1 MGLAVGVCPAHP
13 FGRSRP
19 AGDGVV
25 RADRARVLV
34 AGRQGLEGA
43 RWGVG
48 LAVVVAPAGDGLVG
62 AGRGGVSIVPGPW
75 SCGGCMGAV
84 GGVKL
89 IRQRTKADSKASID
103 AMLSIC
109 GLQSHSTPTRN
120 RSSGSA

>member
-1 MGLAVGVCPAHP
+1 MMRAGVSGGRRRLGLAAGVCPAYP
-13 FGRSRP
+13 FGRLRP

-25 RADRARVLV
+25 RGDRARVLV

-43 RWGVG
+43 RRGVG

-62 AGRGGVSIVPGPW
+62 AGRGGVSDVPGPW

-89 IRQRTKADSKASID
+89 IR
-103 AMLSIC
+103 
-109 GLQSHSTPTRN
+109 
-120 RSSGSA
+120 